1 MNKTIV
7 ASNAPAAI
15 GPYCH
20 AKLAGNTLYTSGQQ
34 GVIPATGELAEGVEG
49 QTRQAFE
56 NLRSI
61 LTAAGMDF
69 SDVVKTVVYL
79 TDINDFAAINA
90 IYAEYFTGEY
100 PARSCLEVPA
110 LPKGAVFELE
120 AIAVK

>member
-79 TDINDFAAINA
+79 TDINDFAAMNA

-110 LPKGAVFELE
+110 LPKGAVFEME